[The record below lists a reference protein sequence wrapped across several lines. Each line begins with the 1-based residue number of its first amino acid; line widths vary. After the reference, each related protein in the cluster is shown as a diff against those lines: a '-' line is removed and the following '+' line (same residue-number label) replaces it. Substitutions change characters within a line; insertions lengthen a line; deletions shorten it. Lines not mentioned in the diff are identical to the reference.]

1 MLYIDD
7 CVDAF
12 LLAIQSLARDTSLKT
27 RIFGAPA
34 IYEVFNIASGHMV
47 SVSRLVDNVISL
59 TRSKSP
65 IRTIPADAHFS
76 NTPLADVYKA
86 QHQLGFRA
94 SVDIE
99 KGLGMAL
106 RMYMQRFEQYFSRR
120 IAHTCGTTSPNV
132 LDKQLEKLDGCSAH
146 IYINDQGQL
155 KSLSVFPDTPHF
167 RSGDEVFGNKLNVN
181 ISSRP
186 DARTRTIRINGHKS
200 GFYLGSK
207 SPSNAIDS
215 IVGITEGD
223 LKSNQKVYVDWE
235 IEANP
240 ETSAVRF
247 ILSGTE
253 FQLAGPKSSEQRS
266 LRLISKQDES
276 SSPFRFSPMC
286 CPTPGPYPFV
296 TDDRKLI

>member
-1 MLYIDD
+1 MLHIDD

-27 RIFGAPA
+27 HIFGAPA
-34 IYEVFNIASGHMV
+34 TYEVFNIASGHMV
-47 SVSRLVDNVISL
+47 SVSRLMDNVISL

-65 IRTIPADAHFS
+65 IRTIPADARFS

-99 KGLGMAL
+99 EGLGMTL
-106 RMYMQRFEQYFSRR
+106 RMYMQRLEQYFSHR
-120 IAHTCGTTSPNV
+120 IAHTCGTPSPNV
-132 LDKQLEKLDGCSAH
+132 FDKQLEKLDGCSAH
-146 IYINDQGQL
+146 IHINDQGQL
-155 KSLSVFPDTPHF
+155 KSLSVSPDTPHF
-167 RSGDEVFGNKLNVN
+167 RSDDGVFGTELYVN
-181 ISSRP
+181 ISSGP
-186 DARTRTIRINGHKS
+186 DARTRTIRISDHKA

-207 SPSNAIDS
+207 NPSNAPDS
-215 IVGITEGD
+215 IVGITEDD
-223 LKSNQKVYVDWE
+223 LKSNKKVYVDWE

-266 LRLISKQDES
+266 LRLISKHDES

-286 CPTPGPYPFV
+286 CPTPGPYPFA